1 MHRLI
6 PVGRLFFA
14 LGFVGLG
21 LRHFVLREFVTGRA
35 PAWPETLPG
44 GVVWAYLTGA
54 IFIAVGIAL
63 IARRQARIAAFTA
76 ALLIFLWALLRH
88 IPVVAADS
96 FLAPT
101 WTAAG
106 KALTFFGGA
115 LAVAGTLPPV
125 EDWRH
130 ELLSKLV
137 SLRSELVTLGR
148 LCLGVFLLITGA
160 QHFIYTSFVAS
171 LIPAW
176 FPGNPVFWTYF
187 AGVALIAGGIGLLLP
202 WTAAPAALLSG
213 VMVFSWF
220 WIIHVPR
227 AFVSASDGIAVYEAL
242 AVSGIAFVI
251 AGFLYDRDSLRDPG
265 AAPAREPAPDSPPD
279 SLSAR
284 NPHVTPVSTAP
295 TAALGWTASG
305 AGSRAGAGSEGWVPR
320 SQRR

>member
-1 MHRLI
+1 MRRLI

-14 LGFVGLG
+14 LGFIGLG

-35 PAWPETLPG
+35 PAWPEGLPG

-54 IFIAVGIAL
+54 VFIAVGVAL
-63 IARRQARIAAFTA
+63 IARRQARIASIAA

-88 IPVVAADS
+88 IPAVAADS

-115 LAVAGTLPPV
+115 LAIAATLPPV
-125 EDWRH
+125 AGRRH
-130 ELLSKLV
+130 EALAKLV
-137 SLRSELVTLGR
+137 NRRSELIILGR

-176 FPGNPVFWTYF
+176 FPGDPVFWTYF
-187 AGVALIAGGIGLLLP
+187 AGVALIAGGTGLLLP
-202 WTAAPAALLSG
+202 WTAATAALLSG

-227 AFVSASDGIAVYEAL
+227 AFVSVSDGIAVYEAL
-242 AVSGIAFVI
+242 AVSGIAFVV
-251 AGFLYDRDSLRDPG
+251 AGSLYG
-265 AAPAREPAPDSPPD
+265 
-279 SLSAR
+279 R
-284 NPHVTPVSTAP
+284 NPP
-295 TAALGWTASG
+295 T
-305 AGSRAGAGSEGWVPR
+305 R
-320 SQRR
+320 S

>member
-14 LGFVGLG
+14 LGFIGLG

-35 PAWPETLPG
+35 PTWPETLPG

-54 IFIAVGIAL
+54 VFIAVGIAL

-125 EDWRH
+125 EGWRH

-137 SLRSELVTLGR
+137 NLRSELVTLGR
-148 LCLGVFLLITGA
+148 LCLGAFLLITGA

-176 FPGNPVFWTYF
+176 FPGDPVFWTYF
-187 AGVALIAGGIGLLLP
+187 AGVALIVGGTGLLLP
-202 WTAAPAALLSG
+202 WTAALAALLSG

-227 AFVSASDGIAVYEAL
+227 TFVSASDGIAVYEAL

-251 AGFLYDRDSLRDPG
+251 AGFLYGRESLRVPG
-265 AAPAREPAPDSPPD
+265 AAPEPVPAPGSPPD

-284 NPHVTPVSTAP
+284 DPHATPGSTAP
-295 TAALGWTASG
+295 TAALGRTAAGAGTGSG
-305 AGSRAGAGSEGWVPR
+305 AGGGTPR

>member
-1 MHRLI
+1 MRRLA

-14 LGFVGLG
+14 LGLIGLG

-35 PAWPETLPG
+35 PAWPEGLPG

-54 IFIAVGIAL
+54 VFIAVGIAL
-63 IARRQARIAAFTA
+63 IARRQARIAAIAA

-88 IPVVAADS
+88 VPVIAADS

-125 EDWRH
+125 ADRRH
-130 ELLSKLV
+130 EALAKLV
-137 SLRSELVTLGR
+137 NRRSELVILGR

-160 QHFIYTSFVAS
+160 QHFIYTPFVAS

-176 FPGNPVFWTYF
+176 FPGDPVFWTYF
-187 AGVALIAGGIGLLLP
+187 AGVALIAGGMGLFLP
-202 WTAAPAALLSG
+202 LTAPPAALLSG
-213 VMVFSWF
+213 AMVFSWF
-220 WIIHVPR
+220 WIVHIPR
-227 AFVSASDGIAVYEAL
+227 TFVSVSDGVAVYEAL

-251 AGFLYDRDSLRDPG
+251 AGFSYGRDTSGAERAPSQPG
-265 AAPAREPAPDSPPD
+265 GLPR
-279 SLSAR
+279 
-284 NPHVTPVSTAP
+284 
-295 TAALGWTASG
+295 ASG
-305 AGSRAGAGSEGWVPR
+305 SSGS
-320 SQRR
+320 

>member
-1 MHRLI
+1 MTKKMRRLI

-14 LGFVGLG
+14 LGLIGLG

-35 PAWPETLPG
+35 PAWPQGLPG

-54 IFIAVGIAL
+54 VFIAVGIAL
-63 IARRQARIAAFTA
+63 IARRQARIAAIAA
-76 ALLIFLWALLRH
+76 ALLIFLWALLRL
-88 IPVVAADS
+88 IPVVAAES

-106 KALTFFGGA
+106 KALTFCGGA

-125 EDWRH
+125 AGRRPAA
-130 ELLSKLV
+130 LARLV
-137 SLRSELVTLGR
+137 NRRAELVALGR
-148 LCLGVFLLITGA
+148 LCLGIFLLITGA
-160 QHFIYTSFVAS
+160 QHFIYTPFVAS

-176 FPGNPVFWTYF
+176 FPGDPVFWTYF

-227 AFVSASDGIAVYEAL
+227 TFVTVSDGIAVYEAL

-251 AGFLYDRDSLRDPG
+251 AGSLYSRESLRDP
-265 AAPAREPAPDSPPD
+265 AP
-279 SLSAR
+279 
-284 NPHVTPVSTAP
+284 
-295 TAALGWTASG
+295 
-305 AGSRAGAGSEGWVPR
+305 SEGGAQ
-320 SQRR
+320 S